1 MAESHGAARAVDK
14 PGQHDF
20 NLLKK
25 LVLPDGSILRAKLP
39 RRPTRD
45 CLFSDPARDGK
56 ILLKIWNL
64 NDFTGVM
71 GVFNC
76 QGATDMLEQKMSITC
91 LESLLING
99 LAIQSYIPILVEFFN
114 NEDKLAP
121 IGLIKM
127 FNSGGAIKE
136 LRYDE
141 AEGTATADMKV
152 RGCGLFGAY
161 SSARPKRIQ
170 VDSEE
175 VQFGYN
181 EVSGLVTLILEFR
194 RQNCTF
200 GTQHHCSTLL
210 PPDSTNQF
218 NNSRYGSKFTD
229 LK

>member
-56 ILLKIWNL
+56 IAKDVDYLPR
-64 NDFTGVM
+64 V
-71 GVFNC
+71 
-76 QGATDMLEQKMSITC
+76 ATDQWTGDTIVYSHLGEEVVYLRKNAT
-91 LESLLING
+91 
-99 LAIQSYIPILVEFFN
+99 IPITLKSREYEVFTVVPVKEFSN

-200 GTQHHCSTLL
+200 GT
-210 PPDSTNQF
+210 
-218 NNSRYGSKFTD
+218 
-229 LK
+229 